1 MTYNL
6 NKPSGSR
13 IASIKVLCSQCYVP
27 ELEPVDESKTY
38 KVLMQSILAAGAD
51 GFDKVLKNPKA
62 IDLQESD
69 VNVFMEY
76 LKKKS
81 PVHPAVEWRITIINE
96 EDETTTSPEQSS
108 TVSNSSESPSTTD
121 IGSTR
126 VPQST
131 TQGAS
136 SINISLTI
144 LTICT
149 ILSLLIKI

>member
-6 NKPSGSR
+6 SKPPGSR

-27 ELEPVDESKTY
+27 ELEPVDATKIY

-51 GFDKVLKNPKA
+51 GFNKVLKNPKT

-69 VNVFMEY
+69 ANVFMEY

-81 PVHPAVEWRITIINE
+81 PVHPAVEWRITII
-96 EDETTTSPEQSS
+96 DEVKTTTSPEQTS
-108 TVSNSSESPSTTD
+108 TAVSNGSENPSTAD
-121 IGSTR
+121 IGSTNI
-126 VPQST
+126 PPST

-136 SINISLTI
+136 SINISLSI
-144 LTICT
+144 ITICT
-149 ILSLLIKI
+149 ILSLYFKM